1 VYEGTVDH
9 LAGYVHIKDML
20 WVLLD
25 RERRAEEGLPVPEF
39 DLRRVL
45 RDIRIVP
52 ESKPAAELL
61 AELRENRTGIA
72 AVVDEYGS
80 ILGLVT
86 LEDLLEQLAGEIHD
100 EFDVVERPQVV
111 GHGADAAMIFDASL
125 PVRDLETQY
134 NIALP
139 EDPTYATVGGFVLNQ
154 LQFIPRGGESFEYGG
169 NRFTVIEMD
178 RRRVARV
185 KIERLKL
192 PALDAAP
199 PDANAP
205 IPKNAGRAQ

>member
-1 VYEGTVDH
+1 V
-9 LAGYVHIKDML
+9 
-20 WVLLD
+20 
-25 RERRAEEGLPVPEF
+25 
-39 DLRRVL
+39 
-45 RDIRIVP
+45 
-52 ESKPAAELL
+52 ELL
-61 AELRENRTGIA
+61 TELRENRTGIA

-86 LEDLLEQLAGEIHD
+86 LEDLLEQVAGEIHE

-111 GHGADAAMIFDASL
+111 GQGADAAMIFDASL

-139 EDPTYATVGGFVLNQ
+139 EDPAYTTVGGFVLNQ
-154 LQFIPRGGESFEYGG
+154 LQFIPRGGESFEYAG

-185 KIERLKL
+185 KIEPLKL
-192 PALDAAP
+192 PVLKVAP
-199 PDANAP
+199 ADSKGSIPGNAE
-205 IPKNAGRAQ
+205 RAR